1 MIISG
6 VWLMKHKL
14 EVFFLGQFK
23 IILDDKYVMIYE
35 EIGSQKNVRLLSYLL
50 KNYRVKLSSQEI
62 QTEMFS
68 DDSSSN
74 PANALKAL
82 VYRLRTIL
90 KKFFGSVN
98 IVVSGNSTYFINPD
112 LEVVLDIDIF
122 DKLIA
127 DGENAQSDDER
138 MELFEKAIDLYKGSF
153 LPMLSEEQWVII
165 TGTYLESAFMT
176 ATVYLLKKYMEQKK
190 YDSVEK
196 LSTNALNYDPLNE
209 NLHYYLIKSL
219 IIQNKMTLAKQHYLA
234 TEKFLFDE
242 LGINP
247 SEELQELY
255 SDIISSQRVKEATM
269 YDVQGNLI
277 EGEIKGAFQC
287 SFETFKKIYQ
297 LEVRKA
303 IRSGISEYIV
313 LLTIEVNDHLKRN
326 SEIVDAIIEST
337 SSLLSQTILSTL
349 RVGDSFAKY
358 SNQQY
363 LILLPNCNDENA
375 CRVVERILSNFYKAD
390 KYERVKINSKI
401 DEIRLSEVSSDGNV
415 LSVK

>member
-1 MIISG
+1 
-6 VWLMKHKL
+6 MKHKL
-14 EVFFLGQFK
+14 KVFFLGRFK
-23 IILDDKYVMIYE
+23 IILDDKYVMTYDD
-35 EIGSQKNVRLLSYLL
+35 IGSQKNARLLSYLL
-50 KNYRVKLSSQEI
+50 KNYHVKLSSQEI
-62 QTEMFS
+62 QTIMFS
-68 DDSSSN
+68 DDSSNN

-90 KKFFGSVN
+90 KKFFSTVN
-98 IVVSGNSTYFINPD
+98 IIVSGNSTYFINPD
-112 LEVVLDIDIF
+112 LEIILDIDIF
-122 DKLIA
+122 DKLIT
-127 DGENAQSDDER
+127 DGENAQSDEER
-138 MELFEKAIDLYKGSF
+138 IDLFEEAINLYEGTF
-153 LPMLSEEQWVII
+153 LPMLNDEQWVII
-165 TGTYLESAFMT
+165 TGTYLESMFMT
-176 ATVYLLKKYMEQKK
+176 TAVYLLKKYTEQKM

-196 LSTNALNYDPLNE
+196 LSTKALSYDSLNE

-219 IIQNKMTLAKQHYLA
+219 IKQNKMSLAKQHYLA

-255 SDIISSQRVKEATM
+255 QEIISSQRVKEATIF
-269 YDVQGNLI
+269 DVQDNLI

-297 LEVRKA
+297 LDVRKA

-313 LLTIEVNDHLKRN
+313 LLTIEANDHIKRN
-326 SEIVDAIIEST
+326 SEIIDAIIEST
-337 SSLLSQTILSTL
+337 SSLLSQTIYSTL

-375 CRVVERILSNFYKAD
+375 RSVVKRILDNFYKAD

-401 DEIRLSEVSSDGNV
+401 DEIRLSEVSSDGNI
-415 LSVK
+415 LRVK

>member
-1 MIISG
+1 M
-6 VWLMKHKL
+6 
-14 EVFFLGQFK
+14 
-23 IILDDKYVMIYE
+23 ILDDKYVMTYDD
-35 EIGSQKNVRLLSYLL
+35 IGSQKNARLLSYLL

-62 QTEMFS
+62 QTVMFS
-68 DDSSSN
+68 DDSSNN

-90 KKFFGSVN
+90 KKFFDSIN

-112 LEVVLDIDIF
+112 LEIILDIDVF
-122 DKLIA
+122 DKLIS
-127 DGENAQSDDER
+127 DGENAQNDEER
-138 MELFEKAIDLYKGSF
+138 ISLFEKAIDLYEGAF
-153 LPMLSEEQWVII
+153 LPMLSDEQWVII
-165 TGTYLESAFMT
+165 TSTYLESMFMT
-176 ATVYLLKKYMEQKK
+176 TTVYLLKKYMEQQK
-190 YDSVEK
+190 YDSIEK
-196 LSTNALNYDPLNE
+196 LSTKALNYDSLNE

-219 IIQNKMTLAKQHYLA
+219 IKRNKISLAKQHYLK

-247 SEELQELY
+247 SEELRELY
-255 SDIISSQRVKEATM
+255 EEIISSQRIKEATIF
-269 YDVQGNLI
+269 DVQDNLI
-277 EGEIKGAFQC
+277 EGEINGAFQC
-287 SFETFKKIYQ
+287 SFETFRKIYQ

-313 LLTIEVNDHLKRN
+313 LLTIEVNNYVKRN
-326 SEIVDAIIEST
+326 TDIIDAIIEST
-337 SSLLSQTILSTL
+337 SSLLSQTIYSTL

-363 LILLPNCNDENA
+363 IILLPNCNDENA
-375 CRVVERILSNFYKAD
+375 RSVVKRILDNFYKAD

-415 LSVK
+415 LRVK

>member
-1 MIISG
+1 
-6 VWLMKHKL
+6 MKHKL
-14 EVFFLGQFK
+14 KVFFLGQFK
-23 IILDDKYVMIYE
+23 MILDDKYVMTYDD
-35 EIGSQKNVRLLSYLL
+35 IGSQKNARLLSYLL

-62 QTEMFS
+62 QTVMFS
-68 DDSSSN
+68 DDSSNN

-90 KKFFGSVN
+90 KKFFDSIN

-112 LEVVLDIDIF
+112 LEIILDIDVF
-122 DKLIA
+122 DKLIS
-127 DGENAQSDDER
+127 DGENAQNDEER
-138 MELFEKAIDLYKGSF
+138 ISLFEKAIDLYEGAF
-153 LPMLSEEQWVII
+153 LPMLSDEQWVII
-165 TGTYLESAFMT
+165 TSTYLESMFMT
-176 ATVYLLKKYMEQKK
+176 TTVYLLKKYMEQQK
-190 YDSVEK
+190 YDSIEK
-196 LSTNALNYDPLNE
+196 LSTKALNYDSLNE

-219 IIQNKMTLAKQHYLA
+219 IKRNKISLAKQHYLK

-247 SEELQELY
+247 SEELRELY
-255 SDIISSQRVKEATM
+255 EEIISSQRIKEATIF
-269 YDVQGNLI
+269 DVQDNLI
-277 EGEIKGAFQC
+277 EGEINGAFQC
-287 SFETFKKIYQ
+287 SFETFRKIYQ

-313 LLTIEVNDHLKRN
+313 LLTIEVNNYVKRN
-326 SEIVDAIIEST
+326 TDIIDAIIEST
-337 SSLLSQTILSTL
+337 SSLLSQTIYSTL

-363 LILLPNCNDENA
+363 IILLPNCNDENA
-375 CRVVERILSNFYKAD
+375 RSVVKRILDNFYKAD

-415 LSVK
+415 LRVK

>member
-1 MIISG
+1 
-6 VWLMKHKL
+6 MKLKKSLKL
-14 EVFFLGQFK
+14 AALVAASTALVK
-23 IILDDKYVMIYE
+23 IILDDKYVMTYDD
-35 EIGSQKNVRLLSYLL
+35 IGSQKNARLLSYLL
-50 KNYRVKLSSQEI
+50 KNYHVKLSSQEI
-62 QTEMFS
+62 QTIMFS
-68 DDSSSN
+68 DDSSNN

-90 KKFFGSVN
+90 KKFFSTVN
-98 IVVSGNSTYFINPD
+98 IIVSGNSTYFINPD
-112 LEVVLDIDIF
+112 LEIILDIDIF
-122 DKLIA
+122 DKLIT
-127 DGENAQSDDER
+127 DGENAQSDEER
-138 MELFEKAIDLYKGSF
+138 IDLFEEAINLYEGTF
-153 LPMLSEEQWVII
+153 LPMLNDEQWVII
-165 TGTYLESAFMT
+165 TGTYLESMFMT
-176 ATVYLLKKYMEQKK
+176 TAVYLLKKYTEQKM

-196 LSTNALNYDPLNE
+196 LSTKALSYDSLNE

-219 IIQNKMTLAKQHYLA
+219 IKQNKMSLAKQHYLA

-255 SDIISSQRVKEATM
+255 QEIISSQRVKEATIF
-269 YDVQGNLI
+269 DVQDNLI

-297 LEVRKA
+297 LDVRKA

-313 LLTIEVNDHLKRN
+313 LLTIEANDHIKRN
-326 SEIVDAIIEST
+326 SEIIDAIIEST
-337 SSLLSQTILSTL
+337 SSLLSQTIYSTL

-375 CRVVERILSNFYKAD
+375 RSVVKRILDNFYKAD

-401 DEIRLSEVSSDGNV
+401 DEIRLSEVSSDGNI
-415 LSVK
+415 LRVK

>member
-1 MIISG
+1 
-6 VWLMKHKL
+6 MKHKL
-14 EVFFLGQFK
+14 KVFFLGQFK
-23 IILDDKYVMIYE
+23 IILDDKYIMTYDD
-35 EIGSQKNVRLLSYLL
+35 IGSQKNARLLSYLL

-62 QTEMFS
+62 QTVMFS
-68 DDSSSN
+68 DDSSNN

-90 KKFFGSVN
+90 KKNFGSVN
-98 IVVSGNSTYFINPD
+98 IVVSGNSTYFINPE
-112 LEVVLDIDIF
+112 LEIILDIDIF
-122 DKLIA
+122 DKLIS
-127 DGENAQSDDER
+127 DGENAQSDEER
-138 MELFEKAIDLYKGSF
+138 IALFERAIDLYEGAF
-153 LPMLSEEQWVII
+153 LSMLSDEQWVII
-165 TGTYLESAFMT
+165 TSTYLESMFMT
-176 ATVYLLKKYMEQKK
+176 TTVYLLKKYMDQQK
-190 YDSVEK
+190 YDSIEK
-196 LSTNALNYDPLNE
+196 LSTKALNYDSLNE

-219 IIQNKMTLAKQHYLA
+219 IKRNKMSLAKQHYLA

-247 SEELQELY
+247 SEELRELY
-255 SDIISSQRVKEATM
+255 EEIISSQRIKEATIF
-269 YDVQGNLI
+269 DVQDNLI
-277 EGEIKGAFQC
+277 EGEINGAFQC
-287 SFETFKKIYQ
+287 SFETFRKIYQ

-313 LLTIEVNDHLKRN
+313 LLTIEVNNYVKRN
-326 SEIVDAIIEST
+326 TEIIDAIIEST
-337 SSLLSQTILSTL
+337 SSLLSQTIYSTL

-375 CRVVERILSNFYKAD
+375 RFVVKRILDNFYKAD

-415 LSVK
+415 LRVK

>member
-1 MIISG
+1 
-6 VWLMKHKL
+6 MKHKL
-14 EVFFLGQFK
+14 KVFFLGQFK
-23 IILDDKYVMIYE
+23 IILDDKYVMTYDD
-35 EIGSQKNVRLLSYLL
+35 IGSQKNARLLSYLL
-50 KNYRVKLSSQEI
+50 KNYHVKLSSQEI
-62 QTEMFS
+62 QTIMFS
-68 DDSSSN
+68 DDSSNN

-90 KKFFGSVN
+90 KKFFSTVN
-98 IVVSGNSTYFINPD
+98 IIVSGNSTYFINPD
-112 LEVVLDIDIF
+112 LEIILDIDIF
-122 DKLIA
+122 DKLIT
-127 DGENAQSDDER
+127 DGENAQSDEER
-138 MELFEKAIDLYKGSF
+138 IDLFEEAINLYEGTF
-153 LPMLSEEQWVII
+153 LPMLNDEQWVII
-165 TGTYLESAFMT
+165 TGTYLESMFMT
-176 ATVYLLKKYMEQKK
+176 TDVYLLKKYTEQKM

-196 LSTNALNYDPLNE
+196 LSTKALSYDSLNE

-219 IIQNKMTLAKQHYLA
+219 IKQNKMSLAKQHYLA

-255 SDIISSQRVKEATM
+255 QEIISSQRVKEATIF
-269 YDVQGNLI
+269 DVQDNLI

-297 LEVRKA
+297 LDVRKA

-313 LLTIEVNDHLKRN
+313 LLTIEANDHIKRN
-326 SEIVDAIIEST
+326 SEIIDAIIEST
-337 SSLLSQTILSTL
+337 SSLLSQTIYSTL

-375 CRVVERILSNFYKAD
+375 RSVVKRILDNFYKAD

-401 DEIRLSEVSSDGNV
+401 DEIRLSEVSSDGNI
-415 LSVK
+415 LRVK

>member
-1 MIISG
+1 
-6 VWLMKHKL
+6 MKHKL
-14 EVFFLGQFK
+14 KVFFLGQFK
-23 IILDDKYVMIYE
+23 IILDDKYVMTYDD
-35 EIGSQKNVRLLSYLL
+35 IGSQKNARLLSYLL
-50 KNYRVKLSSQEI
+50 KNYHVKLSSQEI
-62 QTEMFS
+62 QTIMFS
-68 DDSSSN
+68 DDSSNN

-90 KKFFGSVN
+90 KKFFSTVN
-98 IVVSGNSTYFINPD
+98 IIVSGNSTYFINPD
-112 LEVVLDIDIF
+112 LEIILDIDIF
-122 DKLIA
+122 DKLIT
-127 DGENAQSDDER
+127 DGENAQSDEER
-138 MELFEKAIDLYKGSF
+138 IDLFEEAISLYEGTF
-153 LPMLSEEQWVII
+153 LPMLNDEQWVII
-165 TGTYLESAFMT
+165 TGTYLESMFMT
-176 ATVYLLKKYMEQKK
+176 TAVYLLKKYTEQKM

-196 LSTNALNYDPLNE
+196 LSTKALSYDSLNE

-219 IIQNKMTLAKQHYLA
+219 IKQNKMSLAKQHYLA

-255 SDIISSQRVKEATM
+255 QEIISSQRVKEATIF
-269 YDVQGNLI
+269 DVQDNLI

-297 LEVRKA
+297 LDVRKA

-313 LLTIEVNDHLKRN
+313 LLTIEANDHIKRN
-326 SEIVDAIIEST
+326 SEIIDAIIEST
-337 SSLLSQTILSTL
+337 SSLLSQTIYSTL

-375 CRVVERILSNFYKAD
+375 RSVVKRILDNFYKAD

-401 DEIRLSEVSSDGNV
+401 DEIRLSEVSSDGNI
-415 LSVK
+415 LRVK

>member
-1 MIISG
+1 MVG
-6 VWLMKHKL
+6 KLMKHKL
-14 EVFFLGQFK
+14 KVFFLGRFK
-23 IILDDKYVMIYE
+23 IILDDKYVMTYDD
-35 EIGSQKNVRLLSYLL
+35 IGSQKNARLLSYLL
-50 KNYRVKLSSQEI
+50 KNYHVKLSSQEI
-62 QTEMFS
+62 QTIMFS
-68 DDSSSN
+68 DDSSNN

-90 KKFFGSVN
+90 KKFFSTVN
-98 IVVSGNSTYFINPD
+98 IIVSGNSTYFINPD
-112 LEVVLDIDIF
+112 LEIILDIDIF
-122 DKLIA
+122 DKLIT
-127 DGENAQSDDER
+127 DGENAQSDEER
-138 MELFEKAIDLYKGSF
+138 IDLFEEAINLYEGTF
-153 LPMLSEEQWVII
+153 LPMLNDEQWVII
-165 TGTYLESAFMT
+165 TGTYLESMFMT
-176 ATVYLLKKYMEQKK
+176 TAVYLLKKYTEQKM

-196 LSTNALNYDPLNE
+196 LSTKALSYDSLNE

-219 IIQNKMTLAKQHYLA
+219 IKQNKMSLAKQHYLA

-255 SDIISSQRVKEATM
+255 QEIISSQRVKEATIF
-269 YDVQGNLI
+269 DVQDNLI

-297 LEVRKA
+297 LDVRKA

-313 LLTIEVNDHLKRN
+313 LLTIEANDHIKRN
-326 SEIVDAIIEST
+326 SEIIDAIIEST
-337 SSLLSQTILSTL
+337 SSLLSQTIYSTL

-375 CRVVERILSNFYKAD
+375 RSVVKRILDNFYKAD

-401 DEIRLSEVSSDGNV
+401 DEIRLSEVSSDGNI
-415 LSVK
+415 LRVK

>member
-1 MIISG
+1 MVG
-6 VWLMKHKL
+6 KLMKHKL
-14 EVFFLGQFK
+14 KVFFLGQFK
-23 IILDDKYVMIYE
+23 IILDDKYVMTYDD
-35 EIGSQKNVRLLSYLL
+35 IGSQKNARLLSYLL
-50 KNYRVKLSSQEI
+50 KNYHVKLSSQEI
-62 QTEMFS
+62 QTIMFS
-68 DDSSSN
+68 DDSSNN

-90 KKFFGSVN
+90 KKFFSTVN
-98 IVVSGNSTYFINPD
+98 IIVSGNSTYFINPD
-112 LEVVLDIDIF
+112 LEIILDIDIF
-122 DKLIA
+122 DKLIT
-127 DGENAQSDDER
+127 DGENAQSDEER
-138 MELFEKAIDLYKGSF
+138 IDLFEEAINLYEGTF
-153 LPMLSEEQWVII
+153 LPMLNDEQWVII
-165 TGTYLESAFMT
+165 TGTYLESMFMT
-176 ATVYLLKKYMEQKK
+176 TAVYLLKKYTEQKM

-196 LSTNALNYDPLNE
+196 LSTKALSYDSLNE

-219 IIQNKMTLAKQHYLA
+219 IKQNKMSLAKQHYLA

-255 SDIISSQRVKEATM
+255 QEIISSQRVKEATIF
-269 YDVQGNLI
+269 DVQDNLI

-297 LEVRKA
+297 LDVRKA

-313 LLTIEVNDHLKRN
+313 LLTIEANDHIKRN
-326 SEIVDAIIEST
+326 SEIIDAIIEST
-337 SSLLSQTILSTL
+337 SSLLSQTIYSTL

-375 CRVVERILSNFYKAD
+375 RSVVKRILDNFYKAD

-401 DEIRLSEVSSDGNV
+401 DEIRLSEVSSDGNI
-415 LSVK
+415 LRVK

>member
-1 MIISG
+1 
-6 VWLMKHKL
+6 MKHKL
-14 EVFFLGQFK
+14 KVFFLGQFK
-23 IILDDKYVMIYE
+23 IILDDKYVMTYDD
-35 EIGSQKNVRLLSYLL
+35 IGSQKNARLLSYLL
-50 KNYRVKLSSQEI
+50 KNYHVKLSSQEI
-62 QTEMFS
+62 QTIMFS
-68 DDSSSN
+68 DDSSNN

-90 KKFFGSVN
+90 KKFFSTVN
-98 IVVSGNSTYFINPD
+98 IIVSGNSTYFINPD
-112 LEVVLDIDIF
+112 LEIILDIDIF
-122 DKLIA
+122 DKLIT
-127 DGENAQSDDER
+127 DGENAQSDEER
-138 MELFEKAIDLYKGSF
+138 IDLFEEAINLYEGTF
-153 LPMLSEEQWVII
+153 LPMLNDEQWVII
-165 TGTYLESAFMT
+165 TGTYLESMFMT
-176 ATVYLLKKYMEQKK
+176 TAVYLLKKYTEQKM

-196 LSTNALNYDPLNE
+196 LSTKALSYDSLNE

-219 IIQNKMTLAKQHYLA
+219 IKQNKMSLAKQHYLA

-255 SDIISSQRVKEATM
+255 QEIISSQRVKEATIF
-269 YDVQGNLI
+269 DVQDNLI

-297 LEVRKA
+297 LDVRKA

-313 LLTIEVNDHLKRN
+313 LLTIEANDHIKRN
-326 SEIVDAIIEST
+326 SEIIDAIIEST
-337 SSLLSQTILSTL
+337 SSLLSQTIYSTL

-375 CRVVERILSNFYKAD
+375 RSVVKRILDNFYKAD

-401 DEIRLSEVSSDGNV
+401 DEIRLSEVSSDGNI
-415 LSVK
+415 LRVK